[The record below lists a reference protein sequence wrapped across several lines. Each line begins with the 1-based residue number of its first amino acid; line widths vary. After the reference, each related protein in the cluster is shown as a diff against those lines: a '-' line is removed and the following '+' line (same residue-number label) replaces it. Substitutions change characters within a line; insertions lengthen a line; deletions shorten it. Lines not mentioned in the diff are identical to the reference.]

1 MAKLDGQT
9 SKVFLGGFSQGCC
22 LALSTFIRHKHT
34 QGEIGGV
41 LGLSGL
47 FALQVKDWSTE
58 VDITSKKSV
67 PLFLSHGSY
76 DTMIPIDS
84 AKLSYNH
91 LKTNGFDFNFVEE
104 EGLEHS
110 LSLHTIENMKTF
122 LH

>member
-1 MAKLDGQT
+1 M
-9 SKVFLGGFSQGCC
+9 
-22 LALSTFIRHKHT
+22 
-34 QGEIGGV
+34 
-41 LGLSGL
+41 

-58 VDITSKKSV
+58 VNIKSKKSV

-84 AKLSYNH
+84 AKISYNH
-91 LKTNGFDFNFVEE
+91 LKNNGIQFNFMEE